1 MISFLRGNLHA
12 KHVTG
17 GPVDRLTVDVGGVGF
32 ELSVARTTLAQC
44 GQPGDDITIFTALS
58 IRENDWQM
66 FGFATAGERE
76 MFYLVQSV
84 SGVGPKL
91 ALSLVGTL
99 GPEQIASAVLSG
111 DVKLLS
117 AAPGVGAKVAQRI
130 ILELKGKMEEWQM
143 SAGGQAGAPVSTNA
157 TRQEARAI
165 LEGLGYTL
173 TEINAAFKDTGSE
186 LDADVELLVRHSLK
200 VLGAAG
206 R

>member
-1 MISFLRGNLHA
+1 MISFLRGVLHS
-12 KHVTG
+12 KQVTG

-32 ELSVARTTLAQC
+32 ELLVARTTLASC
-44 GQPGDDITIFTALS
+44 GQSGDDITIFTALS

-66 FGFATAGERE
+66 FGFASLSEKE
-76 MFYLVQSV
+76 MFHLLQSV

-91 ALSLVGTL
+91 ALGLVGTL
-99 GPEQIASAVLSG
+99 GPEQIAAAVTTE
-111 DVKLLS
+111 DQKLLS

-130 ILELKGKMEEWQM
+130 ILELKGKMQEWQM
-143 SAGGQAGAPVSTNA
+143 QAGQTLAPGLTGNH

-173 TEINAAFKDTGSE
+173 TEINAAFKETDTVHDE
-186 LDADVELLVRHSLK
+186 DVELLVRHSLK